1 MGCCCNKKRTGS
13 LSTND
18 IKDALYN
25 ETLVPEQTPNRSSRT
40 SIEYG
45 DFPTF
50 RTSITPETTPATLED
65 FKHLKVLGQGSFGKV
80 ILVKNEKND
89 KLYAMKIL
97 DKKYIVKR
105 KQVSHTQ
112 TERAMLE
119 KLKHPFIVR
128 LNYAFQDSKKLY
140 FLTEFLQGGELFFH
154 LRKNSGYKEKAVRF
168 YMCQILLALEY
179 MHDNNYIYRDLKPEN
194 ILIDK
199 EGNIKL
205 TDFGL
210 SKILPKEEKK
220 AYTMCGTAEYLAPEI
235 LFGKGYDKTCDW
247 FSFGV
252 VLFEMFCGYHPF
264 KSKGQKI
271 DPQIYLKKTYIPDKV
286 GKTATDLIEKLF
298 VTDPKRRLGHN
309 SADEVKNHPFFK
321 GIDFDKVL
329 RKEYKPPFIPKLKD
343 DTDLKYFDESFTKLR
358 VDSEKPEETKENEE
372 DKDEY
377 NFEGF
382 SYQQKD
388 DSLNIISDI

>member
-1 MGCCCNKKRTGS
+1 MGCCNKRKANINS
-13 LSTND
+13 ID
-18 IKDALYN
+18 INKALYN
-25 ETLVPEQTPNRSSRT
+25 ESLIPDASPTNLKSSRN

-50 RTSITPETTPATLED
+50 RTSIGGDNTPATLED

-80 ILVKNEKND
+80 VLVKNENNN

-97 DKKYIVKR
+97 DKSYILK
-105 KQVSHTQ
+105 KNQVSHTQ
-112 TERAMLE
+112 TERVLLE

-140 FLTEFLQGGELFFH
+140 FITEFLQGGELFFH
-154 LRKNSGYKEKAVRF
+154 LRRNSGYKENAVRF
-168 YMCQILLALEY
+168 YMAQILLALEY
-179 MHDNNYIYRDLKPEN
+179 MHNNNYIYRDLKPEN

-210 SKILPKEEKK
+210 SKILPPDENTT
-220 AYTMCGTAEYLAPEI
+220 YTMCGTAEYLAPEI

-252 VLFEMFCGYHPF
+252 VIFEMFCGYHPF

-271 DPQIYLKKTYIPDKV
+271 DPQIYLSKTYIPDKV
-286 GKTATDLIEKLF
+286 GKTARDLIEKLF
-298 VTDPKRRLGHN
+298 VCNPQKRLGYK

-343 DTDLKYFDESFTKLR
+343 NTDLRYFDENYTKLNIEHN
-358 VDSEKPEETKENEE
+358 SNNNEE
-372 DKDEY
+372 EGKDEY
-377 NFEGF
+377 NFDGF
-382 SYQQKD
+382 SFQQEESINLEFKK
-388 DSLNIISDI
+388 